1 MQSLDTLQLVSL
13 AAALGWASGLRLYA
27 VLFVVGLV
35 GHTGWYPL
43 PAGLQLLAHPAVLF
57 TSGALLAVEF
67 VADKVPWFDS
77 LWDGLHT
84 FIRIPA
90 GALLAAG
97 VFGDAGGATAMVAAL
112 VGGTL
117 AAGSHLTKAGSR
129 AVANTSPE
137 PVSNWSLSF
146 GEDLLVGGGLL
157 LAFTQPWLFL
167 ALLSLLILI
176 AAWLLPKL
184 LRALRSFWRRLRAGG
199 EDPEPS
205 GRQRQQHG

>member
-13 AAALGWASGLRLYA
+13 AAALGWASGLRLYL

-35 GHTGWYPL
+35 GHYDLHPL
-43 PAGLQLLAHPAVLF
+43 PAGLQLLAHPAVLI

-97 VFGDAGGATAMVAAL
+97 VFGDAGGAAAMVAAL
-112 VGGTL
+112 LGGGL
-117 AAGSHLTKAGSR
+117 AAGSHLTKAGTR
-129 AVANTSPE
+129 ALANTSPE
-137 PVSNWSLSF
+137 PLSNWGLSL
-146 GEDLLVGGGLL
+146 GEDLLVGVGLL
-157 LAFTQPWLFL
+157 LAFTSPWLFL
-167 ALLSLLILI
+167 ALLLLLILL

-184 LRALRSFWRRLRAGG
+184 LRALGAFWRRLRGSARNSVG
-199 EDPEPS
+199 P
-205 GRQRQQHG
+205 QHHG

>member
-1 MQSLDTLQLVSL
+1 MESLDTLQLVTL

-35 GHTGWYPL
+35 GYYGWYPL
-43 PAGLQLLAHPAVLF
+43 PSGLQLLAHPAVLF
-57 TSGALLAVEF
+57 TSGALVAVEF

-77 LWDGLHT
+77 LWDGIHT
-84 FIRIPA
+84 FIRVPA

-112 VGGTL
+112 LGGGL
-117 AAGSHLTKAGSR
+117 AAGSHLTKAGTR
-129 AVANTSPE
+129 ALANTSPE
-137 PVSNWSLSF
+137 PVSNWSLSL
-146 GEDLLVGGGLL
+146 GEDALVGGGLF

-167 ALLSLLILI
+167 ALLLLLIVL

-184 LRALRSFWRRLRAGG
+184 LRALAGFWRRLRGRG
-199 EDPEPS
+199 EDRPS
-205 GRQRQQHG
+205 ATPRPPHV

>member
-35 GHTGWYPL
+35 GHYGWYPL

-57 TSGALLAVEF
+57 TSAALLAVEF

-77 LWDGLHT
+77 LWDGVHT
-84 FIRIPA
+84 FIRVPA

-112 VGGTL
+112 LGGTL
-117 AAGSHLTKAGSR
+117 AAGSHLTKAGTR
-129 AVANTSPE
+129 ALANTSPE
-137 PVSNWSLSF
+137 PVSNWSLSL
-146 GEDLLVGGGLL
+146 GEDALVGGGLF

-167 ALLSLLILI
+167 ALLLLLILL

-184 LRALRSFWRRLRAGG
+184 LRALAGFWRRLQGRG
-199 EDPEPS
+199 EDRPS
-205 GRQRQQHG
+205 VRSEHPHA